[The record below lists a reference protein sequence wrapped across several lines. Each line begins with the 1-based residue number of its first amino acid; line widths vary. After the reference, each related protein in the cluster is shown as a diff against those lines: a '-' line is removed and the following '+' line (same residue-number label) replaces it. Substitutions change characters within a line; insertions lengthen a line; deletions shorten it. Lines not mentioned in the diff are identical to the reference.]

1 VEIGIRMALGAQK
14 PDVLRLVL
22 RQGAWMIA
30 IGFGVGIVTTFIAGR
45 AIESHLHLYNTGAH
59 DPVALVGVSIFFV
72 AVAALACWLPA
83 RRATKVDPI
92 VALRAE

>member
-1 VEIGIRMALGAQK
+1 MS
-14 PDVLRLVL
+14 
-22 RQGAWMIA
+22 QGAWIVGIGFA
-30 IGFGVGIVTTFIAGR
+30 IGMFATFIAGR
-45 AIESHLHLYNTGAH
+45 AIESQLYNTSGH
-59 DPVALVGVSIFFV
+59 DPVSLAGITVFFT

>member
-1 VEIGIRMALGAQK
+1 MALGAQK
-14 PDVLRLVL
+14 ADVLGLVL

-30 IGFGVGIVTTFIAGR
+30 IGFAVGIVTTFVAGR
-45 AIESHLHLYNTGAH
+45 AIESHLYNTGAH
-59 DPVALVGVSIFFV
+59 DPVALVGVSLVFA

>member
-1 VEIGIRMALGAQK
+1 MVG
-14 PDVLRLVL
+14 
-22 RQGAWMIA
+22 
-30 IGFGVGIVTTFIAGR
+30 IGFAVGIVATFVAGR
-45 AIESHLHLYNTGAH
+45 AIESQLYNTSRH
-59 DPVALVGVSIFFV
+59 DAASLVGITVFFA